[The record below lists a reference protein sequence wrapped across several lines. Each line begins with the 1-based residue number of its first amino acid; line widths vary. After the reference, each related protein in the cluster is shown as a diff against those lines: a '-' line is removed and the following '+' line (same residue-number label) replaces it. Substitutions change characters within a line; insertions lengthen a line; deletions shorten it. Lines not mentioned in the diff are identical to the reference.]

1 MTSEDKKYIDNSST
15 YKNVSG
21 VEAEMAK
28 TELFDCGLGPALKV
42 IAGKWR
48 PTIIWTLHAGPVRF
62 GALRRSI
69 GGISEKIL
77 FEELRALEEAGIVH
91 RQSFDERAARVEY
104 SLTPAGAEL
113 NGAVHALAEWGSRH
127 FAAAAQAACLQG
139 PWKEAESP
147 APDPLR
153 A

>member
-1 MTSEDKKYIDNSST
+1 
-15 YKNVSG
+15 
-21 VEAEMAK
+21 MAK
-28 TELFDCGLGPALKV
+28 PGQFDCGLGPALKV

-48 PTIIWTLHAGPVRF
+48 PTIIWTLHAGPIRF
-62 GALRRSI
+62 GVLRRRI

-91 RQSFDERAARVEY
+91 RETFEERAARVEY

-127 FAAAAQAACLQG
+127 FAATAAQAACLQG
-139 PWKEAESP
+139 PWAQDEKLAVALP
-147 APDPLR
+147 T
-153 A
+153 